1 MLNLDKQH
9 RHSNFGHHE
18 HICVPQHLYIKYVKK
33 YNEVYFMILLFHQL
47 LCTYTYLNFTVS
59 ILLLQSRTGLE
70 YIYPVFL
77 KSDCIQLAYWL

>member
-9 RHSNFGHHE
+9 RHSNLGHHA
-18 HICVPQHLYIKYVKK
+18 PQYLYIKYVKK
-33 YNEVYFMILLFHQL
+33 YNKVYFMILLFHQL
-47 LCTYTYLNFTVS
+47 LCTYAYLNFTGS
-59 ILLLQSRTGLE
+59 ILFLQSKTGLE